1 MTPQVSVFQITIFL
15 LYVLAAFAFATSRL
29 PAYTDR
35 ARLLSTVAFGL
46 SLVGVFIHAQNLATG
61 IIQDDGLRL
70 PISNVISLIAFQLA
84 FIGVIGGLEKT
95 LRGMTAGLLLLAA
108 LIALLTGPSADIGG
122 GSGFTWQL
130 QAHILSSI
138 FAYGLL
144 TVGAIVA
151 VYALFQDRRL
161 RAGKLS
167 AMNHLFAPL
176 ETTEKLL
183 FGITAA
189 GFAGL
194 TITIISGAMFV
205 DDFFAQHLVHKTAL
219 SLLALVL
226 FGILLLGRV
235 FAGWR
240 GRRAIYLYLGGFVI
254 LCLAYFGSR
263 FILEEVLQRSWG

>member
-1 MTPQVSVFQITIFL
+1 MTPQVSVLQITIFL

-29 PAYTDR
+29 PAYGDR
-35 ARLLSTVAFGL
+35 SRLLVTVAFGL
-46 SLVGVFIHAQNLATG
+46 SLVGVIIHAQNLATG
-61 IIQDDGLRL
+61 IFQDDGLRL
-70 PISNVISLIAFQLA
+70 PISSIISLIAFQLA
-84 FIGVIGGLEKT
+84 IIGVTGALEQA

-108 LIALLTGPSADIGG
+108 LIALLAGPSADIGG

-130 QAHILSSI
+130 QAHILNSI

-151 VYALFQDRRL
+151 AYALLQDRRL

-189 GFAGL
+189 GFVGL
-194 TITIISGAMFV
+194 AIAIISGAMFV
-205 DDFFAQHLVHKTAL
+205 DNLFAQHLVHKTAL

-263 FILEEVLQRSWG
+263 YILEEMLQRSWG